1 MLHGDPEL
9 DAKEEEKKLVAKLGP
24 VLPPK
29 PSPPPTVAGEPIMQ
43 QSEPLLLLKPSPNL
57 PLLPPPSPPPSM
69 ARVPIIQQSGP
80 LYLPI
85 PLIRRPHIYK
95 KRWG

>member
-29 PSPPPTVAGEPIMQ
+29 PSPPPTVAGEPVIQ
-43 QSEPLLLLKPSPNL
+43 QSGPLLLLKPSPNL
-57 PLLPPPSPPPSM
+57 PLLPQPSPPPSM
-69 ARVPIIQQSGP
+69 AMGPIIQSGP
-80 LYLPI
+80 IFLPI
-85 PLIRRPHIYK
+85 PSLRRPHIYEK
-95 KRWG
+95 IWG